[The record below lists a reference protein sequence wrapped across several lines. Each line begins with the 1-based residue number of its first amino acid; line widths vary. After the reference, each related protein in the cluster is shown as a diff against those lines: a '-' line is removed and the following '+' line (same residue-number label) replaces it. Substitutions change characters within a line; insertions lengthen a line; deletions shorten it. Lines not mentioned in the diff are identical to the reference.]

1 MSTGWSK
8 FRGRG
13 PKSRQKTEELL
24 LFCLP
29 DTSKS
34 TRAAS
39 KVDKNRGMSL
49 FCLPSGPNSG
59 REDLKVEQNL
69 QKLKKYS
76 TRLPSPKHFG
86 LRLRANSKKQRFARD
101 RGQVQRLSCC
111 RTELPLAKS
120 LPFTDKSMKMDTL
133 SVNPHHNGQKFTD
146 KSLKNGGLSV
156 KCVLLTDKSEKTK
169 ALSVNL
175 NEVLARCPK

>member
-8 FRGRG
+8 FRGRESE
-13 PKSRQKTEELL
+13 SRQKTEELL

-34 TRAAS
+34 ARATS
-39 KVDKNRGMSL
+39 
-49 FCLPSGPNSG
+49 
-59 REDLKVEQNL
+59 KVEQNL
-69 QKLKKYS
+69 EKLKKYS

-111 RTELPLAKS
+111 RTALPLAKS
-120 LPFTDKSMKMDTL
+120 LPFTDKSMKIGSL
-133 SVNPHHNGQKFTD
+133 SVNGPPENYRLRTKW
-146 KSLKNGGLSV
+146 S
-156 KCVLLTDKSEKTK
+156 KT
-169 ALSVNL
+169 AV
-175 NEVLARCPK
+175 CP

>member
-1 MSTGWSK
+1 MPLTFTGK
-8 FRGRG
+8 IKKQGFARKPALLRGTE
-13 PKSRQKTEELL
+13 SRQKTEELL

-39 KVDKNRGMSL
+39 KVDKKRGECL
-49 FCLPSGPNSG
+49 FFVYRLVQIQGGEN
-59 REDLKVEQNL
+59 LKVEQNL
-69 QKLKKYS
+69 EKLKKYS

-111 RTELPLAKS
+111 RTALPLAKS
-120 LPFTDKSMKMDTL
+120 LPFTDKSMKIGSL
-133 SVNPHHNGQKFTD
+133 SVNGPPENYRLRTKW
-146 KSLKNGGLSV
+146 S
-156 KCVLLTDKSEKTK
+156 KT
-169 ALSVNL
+169 AL
-175 NEVLARCPK
+175 CP